1 MQCVTLY
8 MNNHLDFEINI
19 IYKNPNF
26 SRSLFAFISIGL
38 FAYIIKRKNYAIINN
53 LLIELSKKLES

>member
-8 MNNHLDFEINI
+8 MNNHLDLQINT

-26 SRSLFAFISIGL
+26 SRSLFAFVSIGI
-38 FAYIIKRKNYAIINN
+38 FAFIIKRKNFAIINN
-53 LLIELSKKLES
+53 LLVELSKKLES